1 MDAEQHPGPERL
13 TAYTDAV
20 VAIVQTLLILP
31 LLESVSDARTHHLT
45 AGQWLTEN
53 SDSVIWFGMNFALI
67 WSFWALHHRIFDHV
81 QHLTTPLQSI
91 NAVWML
97 GIVFLPVS
105 TAVIGLGQTDPTQLA
120 LYIGTLLFCSLM
132 MNLMAW
138 QVARDPVISGAR
150 PRLQAPQLATSFAA
164 ALMYALALVLAL
176 SIPGLGYLALFS
188 MFLLP
193 LVARALTSVL
203 NRLV

>member
-1 MDAEQHPGPERL
+1 MDAEQRPGLERL

-20 VAIVQTLLILP
+20 VAIAQTLLILP
-31 LLESVSDARTHHLT
+31 LLESVSEARTHHLT
-45 AGQWLTEN
+45 AGQWFAEN
-53 SDSVIWFGMNFALI
+53 TDSVIWFGMSFALI
-67 WSFWALHHRIFDHV
+67 WSCWVLHHRIFDHV

-105 TAVIGLGQTDPTQLA
+105 TAIIGLGQTDPTQLA

-132 MNLMAW
+132 MSLMTW
-138 QVARDPVISGAR
+138 QVARNPAISGTR
-150 PRLQAPQLATSFAA
+150 PHLQVPRLATSFAA
-164 ALMYALALVLAL
+164 TLTYALALFLAL
-176 SIPGLGYLALFS
+176 NLPGLGYLALFS

-193 LVARALTSVL
+193 LFARALTSVPT
-203 NRLV
+203 RLV